1 MNCYKEKALL
11 IIWSYQYKVGH
22 VRKKYTSLL
31 RPVCLFISFLS
42 CSFPILSLSLFFFYE
57 QTCVAN
63 HIIFCLFLLPNNTN
77 GQILYIWIAHQKIFL
92 AIAAVFFVTFKK
104 LKWLWKRLGKFHLKC
119 WIISSYMYKLKV
131 FNLYVEDETYF
142 SFSTLN

>member
-22 VRKKYTSLL
+22 VRKNIPACSGQF
-31 RPVCLFISFLS
+31 VCLFHSFLVLS
-42 CSFPILSLSLFFFYE
+42 PFSLSLSFFFYE

-77 GQILYIWIAHQKIFL
+77 GQILYIWLAHQKIFL

-104 LKWLWKRLGKFHLKC
+104 LKWLWKGLGKFHFQC